1 MKKYIP
7 AAIFLVL
14 FLLTSLLYT
23 PMLYDKYF
31 SMTKEL
37 TMIFQIDHYMK
48 DPEVLIPTYDTD
60 SDNPYLHVAGQA
72 ISLER
77 SRQFGK
83 WDGYYIYITPN
94 KLSDS
99 EFFSIS
105 ISCRSSEQNVAAE
118 LMWEKKNV
126 TSDFISS
133 ENYPDGVYTR
143 YIGTFLKD
151 GHAYDITG
159 LVFGEVDEPR
169 DKKILEEL
177 KYIIDGMEQQAQ
189 LKSADVYGKNEMEE
203 TA

>member
-23 PMLYDKYF
+23 PMLYDKYLA
-31 SMTKEL
+31 MTKEL
-37 TMIFQIDHYMK
+37 TMIFEIDQYMK
-48 DPEVLIPTYDTD
+48 DPEVLVPTYDMAPH
-60 SDNPYLHVAGQA
+60 NPYLHVAGQA

-105 ISCRSSEQNVAAE
+105 LSCRSSDQNVPTE
-118 LMWEKKNV
+118 LTWEKKNV
-126 TSDFISS
+126 TSDFISG
-133 ENYPDGVYTR
+133 ENYPDGAYTS

-151 GHAYDITG
+151 GYAYEITG
-159 LVFGEVDEPR
+159 FVFGAVDNLR
-169 DKKILEEL
+169 DKMILEEL
-177 KYIIDGMEQQAQ
+177 EYIIDGMEVQR
-189 LKSADVYGKNEMEE
+189 D
-203 TA
+203 

>member
-31 SMTKEL
+31 SMTKDL
-37 TMIFQIDHYMK
+37 TMIFQIDEHMK
-48 DPEVLIPTYDTD
+48 DPKVLVPTYDMA
-60 SDNPYLHVAGQA
+60 SDNPYLYVSGQA

-77 SRQFGK
+77 SRQFGD
-83 WDGYYIYITPN
+83 WDGYYITITPN
-94 KLSDS
+94 QLSDS

-105 ISCRSSEQNVAAE
+105 LSCRSSDQNAPAE
-118 LMWEKKNV
+118 LIWEKKNV
-126 TSDFISS
+126 TSDFNSG

-151 GHAYDITG
+151 GYAYEITG
-159 LVFGEVDEPR
+159 FVFG
-169 DKKILEEL
+169 
-177 KYIIDGMEQQAQ
+177 
-189 LKSADVYGKNEMEE
+189 
-203 TA
+203 

>member
-31 SMTKEL
+31 SMTKDL
-37 TMIFQIDHYMK
+37 TMIFQIDEHMK
-48 DPEVLIPTYDTD
+48 DPKVLVPTYDMA
-60 SDNPYLHVAGQA
+60 SDNPYLHVSGQA

-77 SRQFGK
+77 SRQFGD
-83 WDGYYIYITPN
+83 WDGYYITITPN

-105 ISCRSSEQNVAAE
+105 LSCRSSDQNVPAE
-118 LMWEKKNV
+118 LIWEKKNV

-133 ENYPDGVYTR
+133 ENYPNGVYTR

-151 GHAYDITG
+151 GYGYEITG
-159 LVFGEVDEPR
+159 FVFGEIDEPR

-177 KYIIDGMEQQAQ
+177 EYIIDGMEQQAQ